1 MALKEHANTYTVT
14 FSGTNLKFGTNSTT
28 AIANAATGS
37 PADTVTAQF
46 TINVSGVI
54 ISVTAS
60 SKATHYFGV
69 TEAQTGMGAE
79 ITLTGEISGGDIE

>member
-54 ISVTAS
+54 SITAS